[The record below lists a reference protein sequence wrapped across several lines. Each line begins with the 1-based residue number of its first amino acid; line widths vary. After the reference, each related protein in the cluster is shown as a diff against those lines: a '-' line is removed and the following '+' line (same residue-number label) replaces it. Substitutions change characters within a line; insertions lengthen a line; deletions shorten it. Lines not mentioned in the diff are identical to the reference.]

1 MAGVKKGDVVEDF
14 ELPDETGT
22 PRKLSDLL
30 KNGPVVLF
38 FYPAAMTYGC
48 TKESCHF
55 RDMKAE
61 FEAVGAQ
68 RVGISADKVEKQ
80 LAFSQKHSFDYPL
93 LSDPDRVVAEKLG
106 VKRSMSMLP
115 NRRTTFV
122 IDTDGRVLDVIHTE
136 ISMSA
141 HADRALEVLRARTAA

>member
-1 MAGVKKGDVVEDF
+1 VHKGDKVPDF
-14 ELPDETGT
+14 ELPDENGT
-22 PRKLSDLL
+22 PRRLSELL
-30 KNGPVVLF
+30 AAGPVVLF

-55 RDMKAE
+55 RDLAAE

-80 LAFSQKHSFDYPL
+80 KQFSDKHSFDYPL
-93 LSDPDRVVAEKLG
+93 LSDPDFVVSKQLG
-106 VKRSMSMLP
+106 VKRSINALG

-122 IDTDGRVLDVIHTE
+122 IDTDRTVLAVIHTE

-141 HADRALEVLRARTAA
+141 HADRALDILRARATPAA